1 MDFCP
6 EHPPSSNEVHSQVSK
21 SMECLKLPPWQ
32 FGLRVPYESELRLSA
47 LSSYILSLA
56 LASFPPGVT
65 VHSLEKLPDC
75 GTDPSTP
82 ACELAP
88 VCDSASILC
97 KPPRYEPALGAWV
110 RAESREAGARRLEVV
125 SEALADAALYAGAS
139 WREGPVDLAR
149 AMLAA
154 SGWSTGLR
162 EDIETGRK
170 RGRAGEVCLM
180 DILPDSLR
188 KAVPWDLAGL
198 EKEALVQKVVG
209 VEYPELRRCFDAG
222 AVLLV
227 RAHHWAENHCRKWP
241 SDYATFSAYAT
252 GSRCETIGL
261 YGDYAELRAN
271 TYRKFKATQATVFPS
286 WFHPSRK
293 HPANMDQSALSQN

>member
-1 MDFCP
+1 
-6 EHPPSSNEVHSQVSK
+6 VSHTTTT
-21 SMECLKLPPWQ
+21 
-32 FGLRVPYESELRLSA
+32 FRLSA

-65 VHSLEKLPDC
+65 VHSLEKLPAC
-75 GTDPSTP
+75 GTDPKTP
-82 ACELAP
+82 TCELAP
-88 VCDSASILC
+88 VCDAASVLC
-97 KPPRYEPALGAWV
+97 APPRYEPALDAWV

-125 SEALADAALYAGAS
+125 ADALADAALYAGAS

-162 EDIETGRK
+162 EDIQTGRK

-180 DILPDSLR
+180 DILPESLR
-188 KAVPWDLAGL
+188 SAVPWDLAGL

-209 VEYPELRRCFDAG
+209 LEYPELRRCFDAG

-227 RAHHWAENHCRKWP
+227 RAHRWAEEHCKKWP
-241 SDYATFSAYAT
+241 VDYATYSAYAT

-261 YGDYAELRAN
+261 YGDYAELRAHS
-271 TYRKFKATQATVFPS
+271 YRKFRATHATVFPE

-293 HPANMDQSALSQN
+293 SGSDAAASVVSRN